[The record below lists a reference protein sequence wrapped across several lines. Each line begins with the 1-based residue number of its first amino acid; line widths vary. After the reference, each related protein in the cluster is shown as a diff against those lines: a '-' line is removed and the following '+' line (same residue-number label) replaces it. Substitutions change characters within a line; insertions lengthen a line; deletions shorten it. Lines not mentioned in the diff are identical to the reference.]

1 MTVRVGHE
9 RLHGFVTEVLTA
21 MGVPAGD
28 ADLVADS
35 LVRAELW
42 GHQSHGVLRLPWY
55 VARLRSGV
63 MNAVTKPKLV
73 VDGGAVA
80 VVDGLDGVGQVVTAY
95 AAQQATARAK
105 AHGAGVVGV
114 RNSNHF
120 GTAAYYTRM
129 APPAGCVG
137 LLTTNS
143 SPAMPPWGGRV
154 KAVGSNPWSVAVPAG
169 SYGMCVMDISNS
181 GVARGKIYLAQQ
193 RGEPIPT
200 GWAIGSDGAATTDP
214 ALALAGSILPMGE
227 HKGYAISVMWDVLS
241 GVLTGSGFGA
251 AVSGPYQS
259 ERRSL
264 AGHLY
269 LALDIEAFIP
279 LAEFTERMER
289 LIAELK
295 ATPRAEGFDE
305 IYFPGEPEARA
316 EERGRREGIALPAKT
331 VADLDTLAD
340 DLGVAR
346 IA

>member
-1 MTVRVGHE
+1 MARVGHD
-9 RLHGFVTEVLTA
+9 RLHGFVADVLTA
-21 MGVPAGD
+21 VGVPTDD

-63 MNAVTKPKLV
+63 MSAVTKPDLV
-73 VDGGAVA
+73 VNGGAVA
-80 VVDGLDGVGQVVTAY
+80 VVDGLDGVGQVVTAH
-95 AAQQATARAK
+95 AARQAIARAK

-120 GTAAYYTRM
+120 GTAAYFTRM

-143 SPAMPPWGGRV
+143 SPAMAPWGGRV

-169 SYGMCVMDISNS
+169 SYGVCVMDISNS

-200 GWAIGSDGAATTDP
+200 GWAITGDGAPTTDP
-214 ALALAGSILPMGE
+214 ASALAGAILPMGE
-227 HKGYAISVMWDVLS
+227 HKGYAISVMWDVLA
-241 GVLTGSGFGA
+241 GVLTGSGFGT

-259 ERRSL
+259 ERRSR

-269 LALDIEAFIP
+269 LALDIETFTP
-279 LAEFTERMER
+279 LVEFAERMER
-289 LIAELK
+289 LIGQLK
-295 ATPRAEGFDE
+295 AVPRAEGFDE
-305 IYFPGEPEARA
+305 IYYPGEPEARA
-316 EERGRREGIALPAKT
+316 ERRGRREGIVLPAKT
-331 VADLDTLAD
+331 VADLGSLAD
-340 DLGVAR
+340 DLGLAR